1 MHVVAVE
8 LVDGVR
14 HSVIGVRAVVRVWYL
29 VLRPGRNCLEEH
41 EMLVLQ
47 FDTQLV
53 FQLVPRLARLD
64 GTTRGRTVVRARKK
78 PMVGTE
84 LVQLTT
90 FVGVMRVLL
99 VIVGAISARVKHLV
113 TTQAFGVAGTELVQ
127 LTKFIGVA
135 SLFLVIVGAIYARIL
150 TRNRL
155 ATPMNLVN

>member
-1 MHVVAVE
+1 MHVVAME

-14 HSVIGVRAVVRVWYL
+14 RRVVGVCAVVRAWYL

-53 FQLVPRLARLD
+53 FQLVPCLARLD
-64 GTTRGRTVVRARKK
+64 GTTRGRTVVRTRKK
-78 PMVGTE
+78 PMIGTE
-84 LVQLTT
+84 LVQLTK
-90 FVGVMRVLL
+90 FVGVMRLFL

-150 TRNRL
+150 H
-155 ATPMNLVN
+155 LVTT